1 MENMDLARMGE
12 LKAENYLSAKGFTV
26 IERNWY
32 HRHKEIDLIAF
43 DEDELVI
50 IEVKTR
56 TAPVLDNPALAID
69 RKKKRNLVF
78 AANAYARKNRISKEV
93 RFDVVWV
100 VYKGDKAEVE
110 HIKNAFV
117 PGL

>member
-1 MENMDLARMGE
+1 MEHMYLARKGE
-12 LKAENYLSAKGFTV
+12 LEAENYLSAKGFT
-26 IERNWY
+26 ILERNWY
-32 HRHKEIDLIAF
+32 HRQKELDLIAF

-56 TAPVLDNPALAID
+56 NAPALDNPSMAID
-69 RKKKRNLVF
+69 RKKKRNLVI
-78 AANAYARKNRISKEV
+78 AANAFARKNRISKEV

-100 VYKGDKAEVE
+100 VYRGEKATLD
-110 HIKNAFV
+110 HIINAFV

>member
-1 MENMDLARMGE
+1 MEHMDLARKGE
-12 LKAENYLSAKGFTV
+12 LEAENYLSAKGFTI

-32 HRHKEIDLIAF
+32 HRQKELDLIAY

-56 TAPVLDNPALAID
+56 NAPALDNPSMAID
-69 RKKKRNLVF
+69 RKKKRNLVI
-78 AANAYARKNRISKEV
+78 AANAFARKNKISKEI
-93 RFDVVWV
+93 RFDVVWL
-100 VYKGDKAEVE
+100 VYRGDIAEIDY
-110 HIKNAFV
+110 IKNAFV